1 MRTLLFVCALSL
13 LLALF
18 DMHSYYYS
26 FLRIFVTGV
35 TIVTI
40 YLKDVKRSYLWDV
53 IFIAIAILFNPIAPI
68 FLHHKVLWMPIDII
82 SCSFFMA
89 YIYRK

>member
-1 MRTLLFVCALSL
+1 MRTLLIICSLLL

-18 DMHSYYYS
+18 NMPHAYYS
-26 FLRIFVTGV
+26 FLRIAVTGV
-35 TIVTI
+35 IIVTI

-53 IFIAIAILFNPIAPI
+53 IFIIIALLFNPINPI
-68 FLHHKVLWMPIDII
+68 YLHNKELWMTIDII
-82 SCSFFMA
+82 SCSFIMG